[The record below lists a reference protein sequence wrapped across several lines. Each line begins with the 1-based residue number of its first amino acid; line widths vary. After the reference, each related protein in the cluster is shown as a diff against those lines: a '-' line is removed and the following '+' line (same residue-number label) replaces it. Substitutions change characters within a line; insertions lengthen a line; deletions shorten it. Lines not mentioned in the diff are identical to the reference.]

1 MDTVS
6 LPVACSLMDS
16 ELQERRRN
24 VLQKV
29 RSAVSGVKETDNGFS
44 YRFPSDGAWIKE
56 LANLVELEHQCCP
69 FLRFSITVEA
79 GDGPIWLEMTG
90 PQGTKEFL
98 TDVFCSL

>member
-24 VLQKV
+24 ILQTV
-29 RSAVSGVKETDNGFS
+29 RSAVSEVKETENGFL
-44 YRFPSDGAWIKE
+44 YRFPSDGGWIKE
-56 LANLVELEHQCCP
+56 LANLVELERQCCP

-79 GDGPIWLEMTG
+79 GDGPVWLEMTG

-98 TDVFCSL
+98 IEVFN

>member
-16 ELQERRRN
+16 ELQERRRT

-29 RSAVSGVKETDNGFS
+29 RSVVCEVKELDHGFS
-44 YRFPSDGAWIKE
+44 YRFPSGEWITE
-56 LANLVELEHQCCP
+56 LANLVELERQCCP
-69 FLRFSITVEA
+69 FLKFNITVEP
-79 GDGPIWLEMTG
+79 GDGPVWLEMTG

-98 TDVFCSL
+98 AEVFN